1 MKFLHRMNT
10 PIEIKEKAKVPD
22 DDFLKEDE
30 VTDIIDD
37 HDIIAPLN
45 TSLKKEST

>member
-10 PIEIKEKAKVPD
+10 PIEIKEKVKQLE

-30 VTDIIDD
+30 VTDIVDD

-45 TSLKKEST
+45 SSIKKETA